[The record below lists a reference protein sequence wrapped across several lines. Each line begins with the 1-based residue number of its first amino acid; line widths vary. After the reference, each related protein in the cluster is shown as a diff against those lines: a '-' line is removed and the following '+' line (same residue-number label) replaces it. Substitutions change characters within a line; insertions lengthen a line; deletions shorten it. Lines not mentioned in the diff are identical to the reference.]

1 MKTFPGEKKINN
13 LKKRPLILAPET
25 NAPIHIKILIYRMSN
40 SQLLVGSITAVKDR
54 YGFLSADPVPPTHV
68 HYGCD
73 LGRIFFH
80 FTSLVS
86 AREVVKVGDV
96 VKFHV
101 VESRKGSPEGKQ
113 VTVVGSGNVA
123 GGNVNEAVR
132 GKRFRGVLRWGSQQG
147 DVMLAIQGEKPWGKI
162 AVLDITSQRFNRT
175 ACGRALGALYRG
187 GELEFGV
194 AWDGKRVIAENVKVR
209 GEKCALAAPRAMMR
223 Q

>member
-1 MKTFPGEKKINN
+1 M
-13 LKKRPLILAPET
+13 
-25 NAPIHIKILIYRMSN
+25 
-40 SQLLVGSITAVKDR
+40 
-54 YGFLSADPVPPTHV
+54 
-68 HYGCD
+68 
-73 LGRIFFH
+73 
-80 FTSLVS
+80 
-86 AREVVKVGDV
+86 

-194 AWDGKRVIAENVKVR
+194 AWDGKRVIVENVKVR
-209 GEKCALAAPRAMMR
+209 GEKCALAAVSAVTSCPHNMIGGLPSDDLQYRMR
-223 Q
+223 SISDIPDITST